1 MTANII
7 DKCKIFNVNITQQSK
22 TDRKTVFVIVISDI
36 LLVALATAFIS
47 LEPNDATAA
56 SILE

>member
-1 MTANII
+1 
-7 DKCKIFNVNITQQSK
+7 VNITQQSK

-36 LLVALATAFIS
+36 LLVAFATAFIS
-47 LEPNDATAA
+47 IEPNDATAA